1 MFFTPNNMEFIIQSA
16 MHRVKL
22 IIVISKHKWFII
34 GPYMQRYI
42 DCVIQPP
49 Q

>member
-22 IIVISKHKWFII
+22 IIVISKHEWFII
-34 GPYMQRYI
+34 DPYAALS
-42 DCVIQPP
+42 DCVIEPP